1 MRMCG
6 EKTFGQLISLRPG
19 RILCQREPYGES
31 DRDRERG
38 REKEGQLEAGSEILA
53 ILTATQNVVTVIKTS
68 RLSLL
73 LLLLLPLHFL
83 FPLLS
88 VLALCN

>member
-1 MRMCG
+1 MCG

-19 RILCQREPYGES
+19 RILCQREQYGES
-31 DRDRERG
+31 DRDRERV
-38 REKEGQLEAGSEILA
+38 REKEGQLETGSEIRA

-68 RLSLL
+68 RLTLSFLLSLPVL
-73 LLLLLPLHFL
+73 LSFM
-83 FPLLS
+83 S